1 MRIRHSR
8 LAWGAGVIFAV
19 AIMAVFTLPAKK
31 AAKKATPHRL
41 LTVSVDSNGVAHL
54 GGVPLASTNIR
65 DGVFRSMGAVG
76 LKATFADTGIYTNE
90 TQMSNTL
97 ETLKSMTRAGLF
109 STNRPPNPYE

>member
-1 MRIRHSR
+1 MRIRRSR
-8 LAWGAGVIFAV
+8 IFWGAGVILAL
-19 AIMAVFTLPAKK
+19 AIMAAFTLPAKK
-31 AAKKATPHRL
+31 AIPHRL

-54 GGVPLASTNIR
+54 GRIPLASTNIR

-97 ETLKSMTRAGLF
+97 ETLQSMTRAGLF

>member
-8 LAWGAGVIFAV
+8 LAWGAGVIFAL
-19 AIMAVFTLPAKK
+19 IMAVFIPPTR
-31 AAKKATPHRL
+31 KATPQTL
-41 LTVSVDSNGVAHL
+41 LTVTVDTNGVARL

-76 LKATFADTGIYTNE
+76 LKAGFVDSGIYTNE
-90 TQMSNTL
+90 TQRSNAL

-109 STNRPPNPYE
+109 S

>member
-8 LAWGAGVIFAV
+8 LAWGAGVIFAL
-19 AIMAVFTLPAKK
+19 IILAVFTLP
-31 AAKKATPHRL
+31 AKKATPHRL

-54 GGVPLASTNIR
+54 SGVPLASTNIR

-76 LKATFADTGIYTNE
+76 LKTTFAETGIYTNE

-97 ETLKSMTRAGLF
+97 ETLNSMTRAGLF